1 MISESLA
8 YSIIQIFGEYLWWV
22 SHATES
28 AWLIILCP
36 LSQQFSALPIRGN
49 NIWLALMSTPSIRGN
64 SWHTYI
70 SLLFYIALETLSFSD
85 HFLSDTIPRISLAYE
100 FQKGIQLDLGLILSQ
115 TNHSGLLSGCV
126 PRDWKL
132 GCPPI
137 SKGPGHPPPTFT
149 IRSQYPLTVRLV
161 LGNTGILLTHKGK
174 GEKEAK
180 FRFPWR
186 AFKRW
191 WFWIRK

>member
-1 MISESLA
+1 MMNITCYWISVVDYTLPP
-8 YSIIQIFGEYLWWV
+8 
-22 SHATES
+22 ES
-28 AWLIILCP
+28 AV
-36 LSQQFSALPIRGN
+36 FSPSHWGN

-64 SWHTYI
+64 SWHTYV

-100 FQKGIQLDLGLILSQ
+100 FQKGIHLDLGLILSQ
-115 TNHSGLLSGCV
+115 TNHSSLLSGCV

-149 IRSQYPLTVRLV
+149 IRGQYPLTVRLV